1 MELSINTPALLFPAV
16 SLLMLA
22 YTNRFLALASLIR
35 KLHGTHGE
43 THDALVIA
51 QIGNLRARIF
61 LIRNMQALG
70 VISLLGCA
78 LCMFLLFQGWQR
90 AAEVVFGASLLLFI
104 TSLLLSVREIW
115 ISVDAINLQLSDLEH
130 LPKRNQ

>member
-35 KLHGTHGE
+35 KLHGEHGE
-43 THDALVIA
+43 DHDALVVA
-51 QIGNLRARIF
+51 QIGNLRTRIY

-70 VISLLGCA
+70 VMALLGCA
-78 LCMFLLFQGWQR
+78 LCMFLLFQGWPVV
-90 AAEVVFGASLLLFI
+90 AAWIFGGSLILFIASLLLSI
-104 TSLLLSVREIW
+104 REIW
-115 ISVDAINLQLSDLEH
+115 ISVDALELQLGDLEKDQ
-130 LPKRNQ
+130 P

>member
-35 KLHGTHGE
+35 KLHGEHGDD
-43 THDALVIA
+43 HDALVIA
-51 QIGNLRARIF
+51 QIGNLRQRIY

-70 VISLLGCA
+70 VIALLGCA

-90 AAEVVFGASLLLFI
+90 GAQWIFGGSLILFI
-104 TSLLLSVREIW
+104 SSLLLSIREIW
-115 ISVDAINLQLSDLEH
+115 ISVDALELQLSDLE
-130 LPKRNQ
+130 KDKK